1 VINLIKINIFLCFI
15 LIGSINANAQSNNVH
30 GCFGLNLVEQINA
43 YQTPDLVKTPTQTF
57 TSLTALQNQ
66 INAKTD
72 HNGAVYAL
80 ASNTYY
86 GSLKIKDKKN
96 LCVYTNP
103 NNPATINASGEN
115 FGINAYNSQQG
126 INSNI
131 EILNFRIT
139 GSKFH

>member
-1 VINLIKINIFLCFI
+1 MPWL
-15 LIGSINANAQSNNVH
+15 H
-30 GCFGLNLVEQINA
+30 
-43 YQTPDLVKTPTQTF
+43 
-57 TSLTALQNQ
+57 
-66 INAKTD
+66 
-72 HNGAVYAL
+72 
-80 ASNTYY
+80 TYY

-103 NNPATINASGEN
+103 NNLATINASGEN